1 MSTNVSLIMDWLK
14 NTDINLS
21 VISRNTGIS
30 RKSLY
35 NWTKGSK
42 PTLKSLEKLTDYYN
56 KVVERES
63 VKLDST
69 GEMDKDY
76 VNQIMKEKMKLQDE
90 KIESLE
96 ENIQLQESIQL
107 SENAFKEEQNLQ
119 YAAWVELKYDMIT
132 QVQLSMQD
140 NKLARTIISAGQDLS
155 VMERLLGYTEKEL
168 RNDYFCEGETYT
180 FSKGHPVD
188 KLISKGSKKRLSKY
202 SVNFPKVFETIKTV
216 VGSHYIPI
224 NITYKSKYNT
234 THTADTFNKVDCF
247 RLLGPKL

>member
-76 VNQIMKEKMKLQDE
+76 VIQIMKEKMKLQDE
-90 KIESLE
+90 KIESL
-96 ENIQLQESIQL
+96 
-107 SENAFKEEQNLQ
+107 
-119 YAAWVELKYDMIT
+119 
-132 QVQLSMQD
+132 
-140 NKLARTIISAGQDLS
+140 
-155 VMERLLGYTEKEL
+155 
-168 RNDYFCEGETYT
+168 
-180 FSKGHPVD
+180 
-188 KLISKGSKKRLSKY
+188 
-202 SVNFPKVFETIKTV
+202 
-216 VGSHYIPI
+216 
-224 NITYKSKYNT
+224 
-234 THTADTFNKVDCF
+234 
-247 RLLGPKL
+247 